1 MRKRPAYAVARSK
14 DARRHQGGQSGGMK
28 PPGIQESLLDRVFT
42 SIAHITGLK
51 NQARRSLVE
60 RIARMEKSAG
70 DQITQHLQYL
80 YQLQNKV
87 VDGGWVGFWTSFRV
101 CLGTV

>member
-1 MRKRPAYAVARSK
+1 MRKRPAYAVARSRETS
-14 DARRHQGGQSGGMK
+14 RRHSGGMK
-28 PPGIQESLLDRVFT
+28 PPGIHESLLDRVF
-42 SIAHITGLK
+42 SAISHVTGLK
-51 NQARRSLVE
+51 EQARRSLVE
-60 RIARMEKSAG
+60 RIAHIEKTAG
-70 DQITQHLQYL
+70 EQLGQRLQHL

>member
-14 DARRHQGGQSGGMK
+14 EARRHNGGQSGGMK

-42 SIAHITGLK
+42 AISHVTGLK
-51 NQARRSLVE
+51 DQARRALVE
-60 RIARMEKSAG
+60 RIAHIEKSAG
-70 DQITQHLQYL
+70 AQISQHLQHL